1 MNETQEVIKV
11 EGLTKVYNKTLT
23 AVDHINFSVKRGE
36 IFGFLGPNGAG
47 KTTTISMLIT
57 VTKPTAGKATILGGD
72 IANQSMAVRAAIGVV
87 PQEYTADEDLTG
99 YENILLCAD
108 LYGIPRP
115 VSKKRAEEL
124 LKLVELSAFKDKR
137 VQTYSGGMR
146 RRLEL
151 ACGLINRPQVLFL
164 DEPTL
169 GLDVQTRAATWNY
182 VKMLKKEFGMTL
194 FLTTHYLEEADAL
207 CDRIAIIDHGK
218 IIVTGT
224 PAELKDSLGGDIIT
238 LAIQEEDEDIT
249 GLISKVEHV
258 KEVKK
263 ENGGY
268 TIKSSNGE
276 LTAPLIIESLRNNG
290 HVVTKLSLTKPTL
303 NEVYLQYTGKSMR
316 DAEESREGV
325 MQQRVA
331 MRRARSH

>member
-1 MNETQEVIKV
+1 MSETQEVIEV
-11 EGLTKVYNKTLT
+11 EGLTKTFNHSLT
-23 AVDHINFSVKRGE
+23 AVDHINFSVKQGE

-47 KTTTISMLIT
+47 KTTTINMLIT
-57 VTKPTAGKATILGGD
+57 VMKPTAGKATILGGD
-72 IANQSMAVRAAIGVV
+72 IAKRSMDVRSAIGVV

-108 LYGIPRP
+108 LYGIPRSI
-115 VSKKRAEEL
+115 SKKRAMDL
-124 LKLVELSAFKDKR
+124 LELVELTGFKDKR

-151 ACGLINRPQVLFL
+151 ACGLINRPKVLFL

-218 IIVTGT
+218 IIVTGS
-224 PAELKDSLGGDIIT
+224 PNDLKDSLGGDIIT
-238 LAIQEEDEDIT
+238 LAIQKDEDIT
-249 GLISKVEHV
+249 ELIKKVVHV

-263 ENGGY
+263 ENGSY
-268 TIKSSNGE
+268 MIKSSNGE
-276 LTAPLIIESLRNNG
+276 LTAPLIIEALRKNN

-303 NEVYLQYTGKSMR
+303 NEVYLQYTGRSMR
-316 DAEESREGV
+316 DAEESREAI

-331 MRRARSH
+331 FRRARQ